1 MELQEKPH
9 HINTLGIIILQL
21 QSPYVRVS
29 GLTTQTPDLGRR
41 LSSKHAGCLALQP
54 RHLTLVVDYLLNM
67 LVSRFKF

>member
-9 HINTLGIIILQL
+9 QYARLGINILQL

-41 LSSKHAGCLALQP
+41 LSSEHAGCLALQP
-54 RHLTLVVDYLLNM
+54 RHLDLVPQTN
-67 LVSRFKF
+67 F